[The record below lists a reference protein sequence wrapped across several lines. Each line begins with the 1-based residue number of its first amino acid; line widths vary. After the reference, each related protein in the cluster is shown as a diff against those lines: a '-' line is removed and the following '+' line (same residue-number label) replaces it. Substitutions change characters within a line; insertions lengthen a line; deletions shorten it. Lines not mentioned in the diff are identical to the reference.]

1 MTWSPACTSD
11 LSAVLTTLIFG
22 SSTVTVLVSVP
33 VTGLS
38 RLSLPEAVA
47 MLVVVV
53 CSVLVQL

>member
-22 SSTVTVLVSVP
+22 SSTVTVLVSVS
-33 VTGLS
+33 VTGG
-38 RLSLPEAVA
+38 PVGGVPVAVA